1 MVKQDGQYHFEFL
14 QHMLPAKSLIHT
26 PYYDMNIAMSEEF
39 FNGEN
44 PVQAYPQA
52 DNQMLRVIWSLNSL

>member
-26 PYYDMNIAMSEEF
+26 AYYDMNIAMSEEF
-39 FNGEN
+39 F
-44 PVQAYPQA
+44 
-52 DNQMLRVIWSLNSL
+52 